1 MFRKKV
7 KVAKRM
13 ADDLTDDAHVAI
25 SRAANRAANS
35 YAAVRDVAERVDPF
49 VKDKPYLSLAMGVA
63 AGLVIGGLFLPAGP
77 KVIYVKARD

>member
-13 ADDLTDDAHVAI
+13 ADDLTDDAHDVI
-25 SRAANRAANS
+25 SRAAGRAADS
-35 YAAVRDVAERVDPF
+35 YAAARDVAERIDPF
-49 VKDKPYLSLAMGVA
+49 VKDRPYLSLTMGVM

-77 KVIYVKARD
+77 KVIYVKGRD